1 MKLSRS
7 IAVAAAAVALAAASS
22 CSFPAAR
29 STTLDPGASQKADQ
43 ALAKLKTE
51 PGSPGPN
58 GEAPA
63 PASAVELTPEE
74 IAKVKALNAKAG
86 IALHFG
92 GNDWSNAQVAGLK
105 SEFERLGIQVVAV
118 TDANFSP
125 DKQTSDIETMLA
137 KKPNIIVSIPTDTTA
152 TAPAYKKAAA
162 AGVKIVFMDLAAKGM
177 VPGKDYVAIVS
188 ADNYRLGVVTAH
200 LMAKAISGKGEI
212 GMIYHGI
219 DFPVNNE
226 RRAGAESTFKQYPDI
241 KIVEKKGIVGPDFA
255 GDAQNVASAMLSKH
269 ANLKGI
275 WAIWDVPAE
284 GVMAAARA
292 NGRLDLAITAQDLGK
307 IVALGLARNELMVG
321 VGAQVPFDQGVT
333 EARVAAGALIGKQE
347 PTFVS
352 LGALPVTHENVLQAW
367 TQVYHQPPPPELKD
381 AYLP

>member
-1 MKLSRS
+1 MKKVFRS
-7 IAVAAAAVALAAASS
+7 VAVVAATLLAAIG
-22 CSFPAAR
+22 CTFPAA
-29 STTLDPGASQKADQ
+29 TATNPDPGTSEKADL
-43 ALAKLKTE
+43 ALAKLETE

-58 GEAPA
+58 GEVPA
-63 PASAVELTPEE
+63 TASAVELTPQE
-74 IAKVKALNAKAG
+74 IEKVKALKAKAG
-86 IALHFG
+86 ISLHFG
-92 GNDWSNAQVAGLK
+92 GNDWSNAQVAGLR
-105 SEFERLGIQVVAV
+105 SEFEKLGIEVVAV
-118 TDANFSP
+118 TDAGFSP
-125 DKQTSDIETMLA
+125 DKQTSNIETMLA
-137 KKPNIIVSIPTDTTA
+137 KQPDIIVSIPTDTTA

-188 ADNYRLGVVTAH
+188 ADNYRLGVVTAN
-200 LMAKAISGKGEI
+200 LMAKAIGGKGQV

-226 RRAGAESTFKQYPDI
+226 RRAGAEAAFKNYPDI
-241 KIVEKKGIVGPDFA
+241 QIVEKKGIVGPDFA
-255 GDAQNVASAMLSKH
+255 GDAQNVASAMLSKYPD
-269 ANLKGI
+269 LKGI

-307 IVALGLARNELMVG
+307 IVALGLARNQLTVG

-333 EARVAAGALIGKQE
+333 EARVAAGALIGKQQ

-352 LGALPVTHENVLQAW
+352 LGALPVTHENVLEAW
-367 TQVYHQPPPPELKD
+367 TQVYHQRPPEFLKN